1 MTAEPETKARTRPQV
16 FRGVG
21 VSPGVAIGRALVIE
35 ARRPRAKREAL
46 DSAHVP
52 AEVARLTKALDD
64 TRRQIV
70 EVQGRIAKEVG
81 AQYGRIFD
89 AHLLILE
96 DRLLA
101 EETVKYIQSQRVN
114 AEYAVQEILE
124 PVRQAFSRVED
135 GYLRERRSDVDD
147 VGDRILRNLLGQRPT
162 IHIERPG
169 ETVLVAHDLT
179 PSDTAA
185 LRRDSILG
193 VATETGGRTSH
204 SAIMARSL
212 EIPAVVGVDSI
223 CGHVKNQDTVILDGL
238 EGLVIV
244 KPDREMLGHY
254 HARKQHLEYV
264 GRSLHKL
271 GSLPAET
278 VDGYRVR
285 VTANIEF
292 PAELPQAKAHG
303 AEGIGLYRS
312 EFLYLNRPDL
322 PAEEE
327 HFAVYRAVAADMH
340 PRSTIIRTLDFGGD
354 KLASAIHLATEEN
367 PSLGLRAIRLCLHRP
382 DMFRTQLRAILR
394 ASAFGPLR
402 IMYPMIS
409 GVAEVRAA
417 NALLDEAKEE
427 LATAG
432 IAFDTKIQVGAMI
445 EIPSAAVIADLL
457 AREVDFFSVGTN
469 DLIQYALA
477 IDRVNEQV
485 AYLYE
490 PLHPAVLRM
499 LRTVVSAAHNE
510 GIWVSMCGEMAG
522 DPLYSLLLVGLGFDE
537 LSMTPA
543 SIPLVKRII
552 RSITYNQAADLGH
565 RLFGCATAQEVE
577 RLLRHE
583 MRSRFPEYISGASP
597 ASAGSRAGSG

>member
-1 MTAEPETKARTRPQV
+1 MTPQV
-16 FRGVG
+16 FRGIG
-21 VSPGVAIGRALVIE
+21 VSPGVAIGRALVVE
-35 ARRPRAKREAL
+35 ARRPHAKREIL
-46 DSAHVP
+46 DAARVP
-52 AEVARLTKALDD
+52 TEVTRLRKALDD
-64 TRRQIV
+64 ARHQIV

-81 AQYGRIFD
+81 AQYARIFD

-101 EETVKYIQSQRVN
+101 EEAIAFIQTQRVN
-114 AEYAVQEILE
+114 AEYAVQEVLE

-147 VGDRILRNLLGQRPT
+147 VGERILRNLLGQRPS
-162 IHIERPG
+162 IQVERPG
-169 ETVLVAHDLT
+169 ETILFAHELT
-179 PSDTAA
+179 PSDTAT
-185 LRRDSILG
+185 LQRDTVLG

-212 EIPAVVGVDSI
+212 EIPAVVGVENI
-223 CGHVKNQDTVILDGL
+223 CAHVRDQDTVILDGL
-238 EGLVIV
+238 EGLVILT
-244 KPDREMLGHY
+244 PDREILGHY

-264 GRSLHKL
+264 GRALHKL

-278 VDGYRVR
+278 QDGYRVR

-292 PAELPQAKAHG
+292 PAELPQAKTHG

-312 EFLYLNRPDL
+312 EFLYLNRHDL

-327 HFAVYRAVAADMH
+327 HFAVYRAVAAEMH
-340 PRSTIIRTLDFGGD
+340 PRPTIIRTLDFGGD

-382 DMFRTQLRAILR
+382 EMFRGQLRAILR

-417 NALLDEAKEE
+417 NALLDEAKAE
-427 LATAG
+427 LTKAG
-432 IAFDTKIQVGAMI
+432 VPFDPKIQVGAMI

-477 IDRVNEQV
+477 IDRINEQV

-499 LRTVVSAAHNE
+499 LRSVVSAAHNE

-522 DPLYSLLLVGLGFDE
+522 DPIYSLLLVGLGFDE

-543 SIPLVKRII
+543 SIPLVKRIV
-552 RSITYNQAADLGH
+552 RSITYGQAADLAH

-583 MRSRFPEYISGASP
+583 MRTRFPEYISGTPTIHAEGRSG
-597 ASAGSRAGSG
+597 SA

>member
-1 MTAEPETKARTRPQV
+1 MTPQV
-16 FRGVG
+16 FRGIG
-21 VSPGVAIGRALVIE
+21 VSPGIAIGHALVIE
-35 ARRPRAKREAL
+35 ARRPRAKREAVET
-46 DSAHVP
+46 ARIP
-52 AEVARLTKALDD
+52 AEVARLGRALEQ
-64 TRRQIV
+64 TRSQIQD
-70 EVQGRIAKEVG
+70 VQARISREVG
-81 AQYGRIFD
+81 AQYARIFD
-89 AHLLILE
+89 AHLLMLE
-96 DRLLA
+96 DRLLS
-101 EETVKYIQSQRVN
+101 EETIKYVQNHRVN
-114 AEYAVQEILE
+114 AEYAVQEVLE

-135 GYLRERRSDVDD
+135 GYLRERRTDVDD

-162 IHIERPG
+162 IHVERPG
-169 ETVLVAHDLT
+169 ETLLFAHDLT
-179 PSDTAA
+179 PSDTAQ
-185 LRRDSILG
+185 LQRDAVLG
-193 VATETGGRTSH
+193 IVTETGGRTSH

-212 EIPAVVGVDSI
+212 EIPAVVGVEHI
-223 CGHVKNQDTVILDGL
+223 CAQVQNNDTVILDGI
-238 EGLVIV
+238 EGLVILS
-244 KPDREMLGHY
+244 PDREILGHY

-264 GRSLHKL
+264 GRALHKL

-278 VDGYRVR
+278 QDGYRVR
-285 VTANIEF
+285 ATANIEF
-292 PAELPQAKAHG
+292 PAELTQAKAHG

-327 HFAVYRAVAADMH
+327 HFNVYRAVAAEMQ
-340 PRSTIIRTLDFGGD
+340 PRPVIIRTLDFGGD
-354 KLASAIHLATEEN
+354 KLVSAIHLAPQEN
-367 PSLGLRAIRLCLHRP
+367 PSLGLRAIRLCLHQP
-382 DMFRTQLRAILR
+382 EMFRAQLRAILR
-394 ASAFGPLR
+394 ASAFGTLR

-417 NALLDEAKEE
+417 NALLAEAKAE
-427 LATAG
+427 LAKAG
-432 IAFDTKIQVGAMI
+432 TPFDPAIQVGAMI

-477 IDRVNEQV
+477 IDRINEQV

-543 SIPLVKRII
+543 SIPLVKRMV
-552 RSITYNQAADLGH
+552 RSITYGQAADLSQ
-565 RLFGCATAQEVE
+565 RLFGCATGQEVE
-577 RLLRHE
+577 QLLRHE
-583 MRSRFPEYISGASP
+583 MRTRFPEYIAGAPP
-597 ASAGSRAGSG
+597 ASAESHARGA

>member
-1 MTAEPETKARTRPQV
+1 MTPQV
-16 FRGVG
+16 FRGIG
-21 VSPGVAIGRALVIE
+21 VSPGVAIGRALVVE
-35 ARRPRAKREAL
+35 ARRPHAKREIL
-46 DSAHVP
+46 DAARVP
-52 AEVARLTKALDD
+52 AEVARLRKALDD
-64 TRRQIV
+64 ARHQIL

-81 AQYGRIFD
+81 AQYARIFD

-101 EETVKYIQSQRVN
+101 EETIAFIQTQRVN
-114 AEYAVQEILE
+114 AEYAVQEVLE

-147 VGDRILRNLLGQRPT
+147 VGERILRNLLGQRPS
-162 IHIERPG
+162 IQVERPG
-169 ETVLVAHDLT
+169 ETILFAHELT
-179 PSDTAA
+179 PSDTAT
-185 LRRDSILG
+185 LQRDTVLG

-212 EIPAVVGVDSI
+212 EIPAVVGVENI
-223 CGHVKNQDTVILDGL
+223 CAHVRDQDTVILDGL
-238 EGLVIV
+238 EGLVILT
-244 KPDREMLGHY
+244 PDREILGHY

-264 GRSLHKL
+264 GRALHKL

-278 VDGYRVR
+278 QDGYRVR

-292 PAELPQAKAHG
+292 PAELPQAKTHG

-312 EFLYLNRPDL
+312 EFLYLNRHDL

-327 HFAVYRAVAADMH
+327 HFAVYRAVAAEMH
-340 PRSTIIRTLDFGGD
+340 PRPTIIRTLDFGGD

-382 DMFRTQLRAILR
+382 ELFRGQLRAILR

-417 NALLDEAKEE
+417 NALLDEAKAE
-427 LATAG
+427 LTKAG
-432 IAFDTKIQVGAMI
+432 VPFDPKIQVGAMI

-477 IDRVNEQV
+477 IDRINEQV

-499 LRTVVSAAHNE
+499 LRSVVSAAHNE

-543 SIPLVKRII
+543 SIPLVKRMV
-552 RSITYNQAADLGH
+552 RSITYGQAADLAH

-583 MRSRFPEYISGASP
+583 MRARFPEYISGTPTIRAEGRSG
-597 ASAGSRAGSG
+597 SA

>member
-1 MTAEPETKARTRPQV
+1 MTPQV
-16 FRGVG
+16 FRGIG
-21 VSPGVAIGRALVIE
+21 VSPGIAIGRALVIE
-35 ARRPRAKREAL
+35 ARRPRAKREVVEPARI
-46 DSAHVP
+46 P
-52 AEVARLTKALDD
+52 AEVARLRKALDEA
-64 TRRQIV
+64 RRQILD
-70 EVQGRIAKEVG
+70 VQGRIAKEVG

-101 EETVKYIQSQRVN
+101 EEAIAYIQSHRAN
-114 AEYAVQEILE
+114 AEYAVQEVLE

-162 IHIERPG
+162 IHVERPG
-169 ETVLVAHDLT
+169 ETILFAHDLT
-179 PSDTAA
+179 PSDTAT
-185 LRRDSILG
+185 LQRDAILG

-212 EIPAVVGVDSI
+212 EIPAVVGVENV
-223 CGHVKNQDTVILDGL
+223 CAHVQNQDTVILDGL
-238 EGLVIV
+238 EGLVILR
-244 KPDREMLGHY
+244 PDREILGHY
-254 HARKQHLEYV
+254 HARKQHLDYV
-264 GRSLHKL
+264 GRVLHKL

-278 VDGYRVR
+278 QDGYRVR

-327 HFAVYRAVAADMH
+327 HFAVYRSVAAEMH
-340 PRSTIIRTLDFGGD
+340 PRPTIIRTLDFGGD

-382 DMFRTQLRAILR
+382 EMFRAQLRAILR

-417 NALLDEAKEE
+417 NALVDEVKAD
-427 LATAG
+427 LTAAN
-432 IAFDTKIQVGAMI
+432 ISFDPEIQVGAMI

-477 IDRVNEQV
+477 IDRINEQV

-499 LRTVVSAAHNE
+499 LREVVSAAHNE

-543 SIPLVKRII
+543 SIPLVKRMI
-552 RSITYNQAADLGH
+552 RSVTYGQAAGVAH
-565 RLFGCATAQEVE
+565 QLFGCVTAQEVE

-583 MRSRFPEYISGASP
+583 MRSRFPEYISGASSTSGNSA
-597 ASAGSRAGSG
+597 ASH

>member
-1 MTAEPETKARTRPQV
+1 MTPQV
-16 FRGVG
+16 FRGIG
-21 VSPGVAIGRALVIE
+21 VSPGIAIGRALVIE

-46 DSAHVP
+46 EPSRVP
-52 AEVARLTKALDD
+52 AEVARLRKALDD
-64 TRRQIV
+64 ARRQIL

-101 EETVKYIQSQRVN
+101 EEAIAYIQSHRVN
-114 AEYAVQEILE
+114 AEYAVQEVLE

-162 IHIERPG
+162 ILVERSG
-169 ETVLVAHDLT
+169 ETVLFAHDLT
-179 PSDTAA
+179 PSDTAT
-185 LRRDSILG
+185 LQRDAVLG

-212 EIPAVVGVDSI
+212 EIPAVVGIENI
-223 CGHVKNQDTVILDGL
+223 CAHVENRDMVILDGL
-238 EGLVIV
+238 EGLVV
-244 KPDREMLGHY
+244 LKPDREILGHY

-264 GRSLHKL
+264 GRALHKL
-271 GSLPAET
+271 GGLPAET
-278 VDGYRVR
+278 QDGYRVR

-312 EFLYLNRPDL
+312 EFLFLNRPDL

-327 HFAVYRAVAADMH
+327 HFAVYRAVAAEMH
-340 PRSTIIRTLDFGGD
+340 PRPTIIRTLDFGGD
-354 KLASAIHLATEEN
+354 KLASAVHLATEEN

-382 DMFRTQLRAILR
+382 ELFRSQLRAVLR

-417 NALLDEAKEE
+417 NALLSEVKAE
-427 LATAG
+427 LTNAG
-432 IAFDTKIQVGAMI
+432 VPFDSTIQVGAMI

-477 IDRVNEQV
+477 IDRINEQV

-499 LRTVVSAAHNE
+499 LQSVVSAAHNE

-543 SIPLVKRII
+543 SIPLMKRMI
-552 RSITYNQAADLGH
+552 RSITYGQAAGLAH

-577 RLLRHE
+577 QLLREE
-583 MRSRFPEYISGASP
+583 MRSRFPEYISASP
-597 ASAGSRAGSG
+597 AATDSHSGSD